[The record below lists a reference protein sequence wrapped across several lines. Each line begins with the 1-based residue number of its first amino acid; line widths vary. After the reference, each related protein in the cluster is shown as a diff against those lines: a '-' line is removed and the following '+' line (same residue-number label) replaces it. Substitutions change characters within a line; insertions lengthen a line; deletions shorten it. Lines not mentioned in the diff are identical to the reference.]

1 MLTQIVVTIS
11 KSLFFMTIHLKM
23 RALSG
28 QFDEAELSILTSMRK
43 LVAGDKN
50 E

>member
-1 MLTQIVVTIS
+1 MVVTIN

-23 RALSG
+23 RAVSG
-28 QFDEAELSILTSMRK
+28 HFDEAELSILTSMRK
-43 LVAGDKN
+43 LVPRDKN